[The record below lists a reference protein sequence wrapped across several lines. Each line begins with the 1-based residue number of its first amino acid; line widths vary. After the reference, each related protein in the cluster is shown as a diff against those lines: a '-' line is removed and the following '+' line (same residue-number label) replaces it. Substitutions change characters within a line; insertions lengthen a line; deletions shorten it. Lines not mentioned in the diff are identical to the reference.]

1 MNREHEIQ
9 VRRGWGMLAF
19 DIVLFVLAIVLV
31 VRGISMI
38 HDSVVHEVAMP
49 GLAVPMIVA
58 GPICIIAAFV
68 VLSGF
73 IILEPNQ
80 ARVLLLFGKY
90 VGTVKGQGFRW
101 ANPFYSRKKIS
112 LRLRNFNSEKLKVN
126 DKTGNPIEIAA
137 VVVWKVVDTFAAC
150 FEVDDY
156 NDYVTIQSESAIRH
170 LATAYP
176 YDSWEDEQ
184 VVSLRGN
191 IDEVSQALEKELQER
206 LDKAGVEVL
215 EARLSHLAY
224 APEIAEAMLKR
235 QQASA
240 IIAARTK
247 IVEGACSM
255 VRMALDDLSAHHVVE
270 LDDERKAA
278 MISNLLVVLCGE
290 TNAQP
295 VVNTGTLY
303 G

>member
-1 MNREHEIQ
+1 MDREVEIR
-9 VRRGWGMLAF
+9 VRPGWGMLAL
-19 DIVLFVLAIVLV
+19 DIVLYVVAVGLV
-31 VRGISMI
+31 VWAVLRLANEVGTVQRG
-38 HDSVVHEVAMP
+38 VE
-49 GLAVPMIVA
+49 MIVA
-58 GPICIIAAFV
+58 GV
-68 VLSGF
+68 VCLLLAVLVSIGF
-73 IILEPNQ
+73 FILQPNQ
-80 ARVLLLFGKY
+80 AGVLLLFGKY
-90 VGTVKGQGFRW
+90 VGTVKSQGFWW
-101 ANPFYSRKKIS
+101 ANPFYTKQKIS
-112 LRLRNFNSEKLKVN
+112 LRLRNFNSDKLKVN
-126 DKTGNPIEIAA
+126 DNAGNPVEIAA

-184 VVSLRGN
+184 VVSLRGD
-191 IDEVSQALEKELQER
+191 IDQVSKALEEELQER
-206 LDKAGVEVL
+206 LDKAGVKVL

-224 APEIAEAMLKR
+224 APEIAEAMLRR
-235 QQASA
+235 QQAAA

-278 MISNLLVVLCGE
+278 MVSNLLVILCGE
-290 TNAQP
+290 TAAQP

-303 G
+303 T